1 MTKEM
6 LLSIAGEASIVLAT
20 DNHVFSGLT
29 MNAAEYAYFKAIRE
43 GRIEPQY
50 WIQEALD
57 IVEIEKRMCLEGV
70 TLDEQPKEDEDG
82 L

>member
-6 LLSIAGEASIVLAT
+6 LLSIAGEASIVLAA
-20 DNHVFSGLT
+20 DNHTFEGVPIS
-29 MNAAEYAYFKAIRE
+29 AAEYVYFKAIRE
-43 GRIEPQY
+43 GRLEPQY
-50 WIQEALD
+50 WIDEALD
-57 IVEIEKRMCLEGV
+57 IIEIDAMIDLENV